1 MSKDQGK
8 EQGIEQNFF
17 SKILVN
23 LMAKEEAYE
32 GIKNLNENNYKDAY
46 NNFLK
51 SVIFDYNDDIHNGFS
66 IAVAKCFLIALQS
79 QKLDDIKQ
87 LAFVIEHDKLSR
99 DYITSELFK
108 EVEKQFKNNNFNEA
122 LKYLIQAYI
131 LKPDFDIK
139 GTVLGICFEDFM
151 TNFEKYI
158 ENINGNNNKIN
169 DIKTYLSIIME
180 SSNKDKVK
188 ERFATYFNN
197 KGANY
202 NNNKNYIMA
211 EKFVELAAS
220 LSNDQNIIKNLDIA
234 KHNLKNSEKNNI
246 DCMSGKDKEE
256 YENNKKL
263 TEEMNNLISSNYNKD
278 YINIWIKNNQAMFN
292 KNTFKNELVAFNNDY
307 SKKPNFFDVINEY
320 RNAPI
325 EIVNSILNKENE
337 TSNVVGIGLKKIFYI
352 ELDYKNWMINIGTEY
367 GCSFWSFFKK
377 LFGIGIGYS
386 EDFNYYGEININLKP
401 KNLKGIF
408 DYDHGI
414 AKSTTFES
422 PFFYHSTIK
431 SQSLKNDK
439 DNDN

>member
-234 KHNLKNSEKNNI
+234 KHNLKNSEK
-246 DCMSGKDKEE
+246 
-256 YENNKKL
+256 KK
-263 TEEMNNLISSNYNKD
+263 Y
-278 YINIWIKNNQAMFN
+278 
-292 KNTFKNELVAFNNDY
+292 
-307 SKKPNFFDVINEY
+307 
-320 RNAPI
+320 
-325 EIVNSILNKENE
+325 
-337 TSNVVGIGLKKIFYI
+337 
-352 ELDYKNWMINIGTEY
+352 
-367 GCSFWSFFKK
+367 
-377 LFGIGIGYS
+377 
-386 EDFNYYGEININLKP
+386 
-401 KNLKGIF
+401 
-408 DYDHGI
+408 
-414 AKSTTFES
+414 
-422 PFFYHSTIK
+422 
-431 SQSLKNDK
+431 
-439 DNDN
+439 